1 MSYHNAPAANN
12 TGLPKFSGPILPKET
27 ANTLPAAG
35 LTDGGK
41 VIFQRTRRP
50 PATCNL
56 LARLAGIGTEA
67 SYG

>member
-1 MSYHNAPAANN
+1 MSYHNAFAANN
-12 TGLPKFSGPILPKET
+12 TGLPKFTGPVLPKEIP
-27 ANTLPAAG
+27 NTLPTPG

-50 PATCNL
+50 VATCNL